1 MSPHTAALP
10 HLEIS
15 RSPGGPWQA
24 RAVGPGEPCEVH
36 QIQMQDLAP
45 GLRQPQL
52 PIQAGG

>member
-24 RAVGPGEPCEVH
+24 QAVGPGEPCEVH

-45 GLRQPQL
+45 VLRQPQL